1 MLIRPELQALRVDD
15 APQRQ
20 AQAALRE
27 VYDHWRMSGL
37 GLQAEDE
44 VARFASGA
52 TLDDLPLL
60 SALFA
65 PEDQS
70 AAQFIG
76 DLIARLLGSLAA
88 EPLSQMPLRYSTD
101 RTFSSL
107 LIARQAAATLVL
119 QVFDGAGLARKPAPV
134 SAVFPPTDTLER
146 VLAGTADAVRV
157 RIVAHR
163 PDGADLVCE
172 PITLQPGS
180 IRHRIGTAEAQLLQR
195 VPAQLVTLKLQRRTS
210 TAQVTREYRL
220 PDGALVHQAAGC
232 PRDSRLELS
241 AALLGRM
248 GRSDAAPLLAAM
260 AEEHGSI
267 SLRWQALRECLAL
280 DSAAGFAAL
289 CRIACDAGDPLAAQA
304 GALRAQLL
312 ESYPQ
317 LVGACPCP
325 A

>member
-1 MLIRPELQALRVDD
+1 MLVRPELQALRVDD
-15 APQRQ
+15 TPQRQ

-27 VYDHWRMSGL
+27 VYDDWRMAGPGL
-37 GLQAEDE
+37 RAEDE
-44 VARFASGA
+44 VAQYAGGA
-52 TLDDLPLL
+52 KLEDMPLL

-65 PEDQS
+65 PEDES
-70 AAQFIG
+70 ADQFTG

-88 EPLSQMPLRYSTD
+88 APLSQMPLRYSTD

-107 LIARQAAATLVL
+107 MIARHAAATLVL

-146 VLAGTADAVRV
+146 VLAGSAEAIQV
-157 RIVAHR
+157 RIVAQR
-163 PDGADLVCE
+163 PDGADLDRE
-172 PITLQPGS
+172 AITLQPGS
-180 IRHRIGTAEAQLLQR
+180 IRHRIGTAEAQLLQWA
-195 VPAQLVTLKLQRRTS
+195 PAQLVTLKLQRRTS

-220 PDGALVHQAAGC
+220 SDGVLLHQAAGC

-260 AEEHGSI
+260 AEEHGST

-280 DSAAGFAAL
+280 DSAAGLAAL
-289 CRIACDAGDPLAAQA
+289 CRIARNAGDPLAAQA

-312 ESYPQ
+312 KSYPQ